1 MNKETEEVLIEGEE
15 IDELIRELEAEAK
28 DESSNCCEVKE
39 NKIVQVSKS
48 EGCTSVWRNFWKSW
62 NRVPKKDMM
71 RYRFQKLAGIIN
83 NKTIAS
89 LTLPNGTRITFDELP
104 HWWDVVRYK
113 ICGFKYE
120 TYYD

>member
-1 MNKETEEVLIEGEE
+1 MIKENEVEVMDETELDG
-15 IDELIRELEAEAK
+15 LIRELEAEA
-28 DESSNCCEVKE
+28 DEETNEQVKY
-39 NKIVQVSKS
+39 NKSCQSFLLNL
-48 EGCTSVWRNFWKSW
+48 RRSW

-83 NKTIAS
+83 NKTLAS
-89 LTLPNGTRITFDELP
+89 LTLPDGTRITFEELP

-120 TYYD
+120 TYL